1 MVNPPM
7 VKGYNVNHLLTLPT
21 PIRTH
26 LFSALIPHFP
36 APGSMARSKTPILG
50 IECSYCG
57 HRQKRMVGTIMSKQK
72 IPISRINFLFSE
84 KKRNFADGQLAQ
96 TGWRVDLH
104 YGKGRLLT

>member
-7 VKGYNVNHLLTLPT
+7 VKGYNINHILKLHHSQKGASVFRSHT
-21 PIRTH
+21 
-26 LFSALIPHFP
+26 AFP
-36 APGSMARSKTPILG
+36 RSRKHGPKQY
-50 IECSYCG
+50 SHSG
-57 HRQKRMVGTIMSKQK
+57 HRMLLLRASAEKDGRNDHDKQK

-84 KKRNFADGQLAQ
+84 KKCNFADGQLAQ